1 MKSHVGHHL
10 SALVSGLVFGAGLV
24 ISGMTQPQKVLGFLD
39 PLGRFD
45 ASLILV
51 MVGAIA
57 VHLVAYRVRAKRSAP
72 LYSPK
77 FFVPTRRDL
86 DAKLLA
92 GAFIFGVGW
101 GLGGYCP
108 GPGIVSLAGGGVSAL
123 AFVSAMLVGM
133 FATIKAEALLAQR
146 QSSNVA
152 KSTAQTSAAST
163 QHGHSAHGKG

>member
-1 MKSHVGHHL
+1 MNNRAGHHL

-39 PLGRFD
+39 PFGRFD

-57 VHLVAYRVRAKRSAP
+57 VHFIAYRIRNRRAAPVFSA
-72 LYSPK
+72 K
-77 FFVPTRRDL
+77 FLVPTRRDI

-92 GAFIFGVGW
+92 GAFIFGAGW

-108 GPGIVSLAGGGVSAL
+108 GPGIVSLAGGGLAAA
-123 AFVSAMLVGM
+123 AFVGAMLVGM
-133 FATIKAEALLAQR
+133 LATIQVEALFAR
-146 QSSNVA
+146 RKVSKVA
-152 KSTAQTSAAST
+152 EPGPHTGASDM
-163 QHGHSAHGKG
+163 QPGQPAKP